1 MQSRGLWE
9 GSRLGRADGGLGR
22 AAAWGGRQLEG
33 GCGLGEAGVLGKGGG
48 WAPGA
53 GRVGRPALGSA
64 GGQAAARWAAQ
75 AGRRPRAGQR
85 GRAGGRVLGCAGG
98 TARRFYDGED
108 ARAALCFF
116 LFFLF
121 FVVGFAFQEAIHKK
135 KLDGQAGELAP

>member
-1 MQSRGLWE
+1 VAGRRAPGGQAGPRWAALAGKRPRA
-9 GSRLGRADGGLGR
+9 GRRRRAGGRGRA
-22 AAAWGGRQLEG
+22 
-33 GCGLGEAGVLGKGGG
+33 
-48 WAPGA
+48 
-53 GRVGRPALGSA
+53 GRPAL

-116 LFFLF
+116 SFFSFF

>member
-1 MQSRGLWE
+1 VQSRGLWE

-22 AAAWGGRQLEG
+22 EEARGRVRVGGGRRPGEG
-33 GCGLGEAGVLGKGGG
+33 RRSS
-48 WAPGA
+48 A
-53 GRVGRPALGSA
+53 GRAGRHALGSA

-116 LFFLF
+116 SFFLLWALPF
-121 FVVGFAFQEAIHKK
+121 RRPFIKK
-135 KLDGQAGELAP
+135 NWMGRRENWRLSLN

>member
-1 MQSRGLWE
+1 
-9 GSRLGRADGGLGR
+9 
-22 AAAWGGRQLEG
+22 
-33 GCGLGEAGVLGKGGG
+33 LGEAGVLGKGGG
-48 WAPGA
+48 RAPGGQAGPRWAVLA
-53 GRVGRPALGSA
+53 GRRAGGRGQAGRPALGGS

-108 ARAALCFF
+108 ARAVLCFF
-116 LFFLF
+116 SFF